1 MANKKKEDLHCRV
14 SRNGST
20 DFVGLP
26 TALRLESKLL
36 VLAMPVHGA
45 QFNGKQE
52 GQAISAHL
60 TCAAPATVSR
70 RFFAHAKNQ
79 LSSQTTGRP
88 ETGGW
93 EGDEGRSV
101 SPDTGQQGDLSQGGL

>member
-1 MANKKKEDLHCRV
+1 
-14 SRNGST
+14 
-20 DFVGLP
+20 
-26 TALRLESKLL
+26 
-36 VLAMPVHGA
+36 MPVHGS

-52 GQAISAHL
+52 GKATTAHL

-70 RFFAHAKNQ
+70 RVFSQTKTQ

-88 ETGGW
+88 ETGSR

-101 SPDTGQQGDLSQGGL
+101 SPDTGQQGDLSQDWLYSPCTVGEGGEGV

>member
-1 MANKKKEDLHCRV
+1 MANKKKEDPHCRV

-101 SPDTGQQGDLSQGGL
+101 SPDTGQQGDLSQDRL

>member
-1 MANKKKEDLHCRV
+1 MWRSGPN
-14 SRNGST
+14 
-20 DFVGLP
+20 DFVGLS
-26 TALRLESKLL
+26 AVLSLESGLL
-36 VLAMPVHGA
+36 VLALPVHGA

-52 GQAISAHL
+52 GDATEAHL

-70 RFFAHAKNQ
+70 RVFSQTKTP
-79 LSSQTTGRP
+79 LSSQTTGHP

-93 EGDEGRSV
+93 EGDEGRSA

>member
-1 MANKKKEDLHCRV
+1 MANKRREVSHCRAW
-14 SRNGST
+14 GH
-20 DFVGLP
+20 FVGWQ
-26 TALRLESKLL
+26 TAWRIKSKLL

-52 GQAISAHL
+52 GKANSAHL

-70 RFFAHAKNQ
+70 RVFSQTKTQ

-101 SPDTGQQGDLSQGGL
+101 SPDTGQQGDLSQDRL

>member
-1 MANKKKEDLHCRV
+1 MLAE
-14 SRNGST
+14 
-20 DFVGLP
+20 
-26 TALRLESKLL
+26 L
-36 VLAMPVHGA
+36 VHSL

-52 GQAISAHL
+52 GHAVTADL

-70 RFFAHAKNQ
+70 RVFGQTETQ

-101 SPDTGQQGDLSQGGL
+101 SPDTGQQGDLSQDRL

>member
-1 MANKKKEDLHCRV
+1 MLA
-14 SRNGST
+14 
-20 DFVGLP
+20 LP
-26 TALRLESKLL
+26 
-36 VLAMPVHGA
+36 VQGA

-52 GQAISAHL
+52 GQADKAHL

-70 RFFAHAKNQ
+70 RVFGQTETQ

-101 SPDTGQQGDLSQGGL
+101 SPDTGQQGDLSQDRL

>member
-1 MANKKKEDLHCRV
+1 MLAKPV
-14 SRNGST
+14 NGS
-20 DFVGLP
+20 
-26 TALRLESKLL
+26 
-36 VLAMPVHGA
+36 

-52 GQAISAHL
+52 GKATKAGL

-70 RFFAHAKNQ
+70 RVVSQTETQ
-79 LSSQTTGRP
+79 LSSETTGRP

-101 SPDTGQQGDLSQGGL
+101 SPDTGQQGDLSQDRL

>member
-52 GQAISAHL
+52 GQAITAHL

-70 RFFAHAKNQ
+70 RVFGQTKTQ
-79 LSSQTTGRP
+79 LSSQTTGHH

-101 SPDTGQQGDLSQGGL
+101 SPDTGQQGDLSQDRL

>member
-1 MANKKKEDLHCRV
+1 MMA
-14 SRNGST
+14 
-20 DFVGLP
+20 
-26 TALRLESKLL
+26 L
-36 VLAMPVHGA
+36 VLAMLVHGA

-52 GQAISAHL
+52 GQVNLACL

-70 RFFAHAKNQ
+70 RLFVHASDP

-88 ETGGW
+88 ETGSR

-101 SPDTGQQGDLSQGGL
+101 SPDTGQQGDLSKDRS

>member
-1 MANKKKEDLHCRV
+1 
-14 SRNGST
+14 
-20 DFVGLP
+20 
-26 TALRLESKLL
+26 LL

-101 SPDTGQQGDLSQGGL
+101 SPDTGQQGDLSQDRL

>member
-1 MANKKKEDLHCRV
+1 MANKGREASHCRAW
-14 SRNGST
+14 GH
-20 DFVGLP
+20 FVGWQ
-26 TALRLESKLL
+26 TAWRIKSNLL

-52 GQAISAHL
+52 GKANSAHL

-70 RFFAHAKNQ
+70 RVFGQTKTQ

-101 SPDTGQQGDLSQGGL
+101 SPDTGQQGDLSQDRL

>member
-1 MANKKKEDLHCRV
+1 MANKKKEDRHCRV

-70 RFFAHAKNQ
+70 RVFSQTKTQ

-101 SPDTGQQGDLSQGGL
+101 SPDTGQQGDLSQDRL

>member
-1 MANKKKEDLHCRV
+1 MANKGREASHCRAW
-14 SRNGST
+14 GH
-20 DFVGLP
+20 FVGWQ
-26 TALRLESKLL
+26 TAWRIKSNLL

-52 GQAISAHL
+52 GKANSAHL

-70 RFFAHAKNQ
+70 RVFSQTKTQ

-101 SPDTGQQGDLSQGGL
+101 SPDTGQQGDLSQDRL

>member
-1 MANKKKEDLHCRV
+1 
-14 SRNGST
+14 
-20 DFVGLP
+20 
-26 TALRLESKLL
+26 L
-36 VLAMPVHGA
+36 VLAKPVHGA

-52 GQAISAHL
+52 GQANSAHL

-70 RFFAHAKNQ
+70 RVFSQTKTQ

-93 EGDEGRSV
+93 EGDEGRLCQPGYRPTRWPV
-101 SPDTGQQGDLSQGGL
+101 KRQVV